1 MGLDIRLPIGLLFS
15 AIGLLLTG
23 FGAVSNPAIY
33 GASLGIN
40 VNVIWGL
47 ALLVFGVVMLLF
59 GRKPSAAAGSNEEAR
74 ESETKSIAATRGRE

>member
-47 ALLVFGVVMLLF
+47 ALLVFGIVMLFL
-59 GRKPSAAAGSNEEAR
+59 GRRASAAMNDEAASEAR
-74 ESETKSIAATRGRE
+74 DLPAAANRSKA